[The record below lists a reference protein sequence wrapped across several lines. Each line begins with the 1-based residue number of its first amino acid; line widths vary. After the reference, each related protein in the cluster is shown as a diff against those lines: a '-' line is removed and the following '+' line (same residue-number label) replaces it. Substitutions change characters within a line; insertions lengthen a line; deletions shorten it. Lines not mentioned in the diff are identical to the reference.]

1 MEKIEGFSAVGI
13 DEVEWS
19 EFTSSWSIKFMVEL
33 EDRKYHKD
41 FNPKFV
47 DVLNWAFA
55 HKDMIR
61 DRPFEEQELL
71 KIADGIITVNDL

>member
-41 FNPKFV
+41 FNPRAIPH
-47 DVLNWAFA
+47 NYCRA
-55 HKDMIR
+55 
-61 DRPFEEQELL
+61 
-71 KIADGIITVNDL
+71 IAPSDFPLDCTKTTQAG

>member
-1 MEKIEGFSAVGI
+1 MEKIESFSAVGI

-61 DRPFEEQELL
+61 DMPFEEQERLM
-71 KIADGIITVNDL
+71 IEDGVITAADI

>member
-1 MEKIEGFSAVGI
+1 MDKIEGFSAVGI

-55 HKDMIR
+55 HKNMIR
-61 DRPFEEQELL
+61 DMPFEEQERLM
-71 KIADGIITVNDL
+71 IEDGVITAADI